1 MNNIKDFEEQ
11 QLNNYI
17 YAVCDIVS
25 NNTNNLVDSDIK
37 FLIEKP
43 PLDSMDVIKNKLLDV
58 AKKNKLLI
66 DTEFVNKTLSKYRDS
81 LIKDLDF
88 IKKYR
93 INEISSDVKNFKPVK
108 NLDIIKI
115 TKKRLNEIDK
125 KIVTDSKKVIK
136 DDVSKY
142 LIKNMDKFF
151 MIKDKDID
159 SKFLKDLEKFFN
171 KDYQKSVIEGIEL
184 KLIVKDTTLIN
195 GAKEQAE
202 RYLFT
207 KANSRLNDLD

>member
-195 GAKEQAE
+195 GTKEQAE

>member
-1 MNNIKDFEEQ
+1 
-11 QLNNYI
+11 
-17 YAVCDIVS
+17 
-25 NNTNNLVDSDIK
+25 
-37 FLIEKP
+37 
-43 PLDSMDVIKNKLLDV
+43 
-58 AKKNKLLI
+58 
-66 DTEFVNKTLSKYRDS
+66 
-81 LIKDLDF
+81 
-88 IKKYR
+88 
-93 INEISSDVKNFKPVK
+93 
-108 NLDIIKI
+108 
-115 TKKRLNEIDK
+115 
-125 KIVTDSKKVIK
+125 
-136 DDVSKY
+136 
-142 LIKNMDKFF
+142 